1 MSDKKA
7 DDKYLLELISNGDE
21 VAFKALFEKYRDK
34 LHFYLFGITKSS
46 QVAEEIVMDV
56 FLKIWFA
63 RTKATEINHFDNFL
77 YKIAHNK
84 AIDFLRTVH
93 RDQTLFNLVWD
104 EMQLVSDQNAD
115 SRLKENEKQQAL
127 QTAVSKLPPK
137 RRLVYELSRKNG
149 LTHDQIALYLNL
161 SKNTVNNHLVESLR
175 FIKIHLSTYLEP
187 CFLICVLLFKN
198 IF

>member
-1 MSDKKA
+1 MCEEKTNDKR
-7 DDKYLLELISNGDE
+7 LLELIANGDE
-21 VAFKALFEKYRDK
+21 AAFKTLFEKYRDK
-34 LHFYLFGITKSS
+34 LHAYLYGITKSS

-63 RTKATEINHFDNFL
+63 RTKATEINHFDSFL

-84 AIDFLRTVH
+84 AIDFLRAVH
-93 RDQTLFNLVWD
+93 RDQTLFNLVWE
-104 EMQLVSDQNAD
+104 EMQLVSDYTAD
-115 SRLKENEKQQAL
+115 SKLKEKENQHAL

-137 RRLVYELSRKNG
+137 RRLVYELSRKKG

-175 FIKIHLSTYLEP
+175 FIKLHLSTYMEA
-187 CFLICVLLFKN
+187 CFLIGIILS
-198 IF
+198 